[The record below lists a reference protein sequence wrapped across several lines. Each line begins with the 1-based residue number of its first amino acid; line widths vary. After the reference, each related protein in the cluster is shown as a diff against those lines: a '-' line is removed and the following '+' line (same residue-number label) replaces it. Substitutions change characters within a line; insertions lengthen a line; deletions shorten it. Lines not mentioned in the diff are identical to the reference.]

1 MGYSCPYPV
10 PGPQGPIGPR
20 GPQGIPGAVGPQG
33 PQGIAGPQGATG
45 AVGAT
50 GPQGPV
56 GATGPQGP
64 AGGVIAFA
72 DFYALMPSDNPTA
85 ITAGADIAFPQQA
98 AIGGTS
104 ITRVS
109 DSSFALVEAGTYQV
123 IFTAAAAEAGQ
134 LVLTVNGTEVPY
146 TVTGRSAVNS
156 QITGVSIITAAAGSV
171 ITVRNPAASAA
182 SLTLT
187 PSAGGTDP
195 VSAHLSI
202 VRIQ

>member
-20 GPQGIPGAVGPQG
+20 GPQGIPGATGPQG
-33 PQGIAGPQGATG
+33 PQ
-45 AVGAT
+45 
-50 GPQGPV
+50 

-64 AGGVIAFA
+64 AGGVLGFA

-85 ITAGADIAFPQQA
+85 IAAGADIAFPQQA

-134 LVLTVNGTEVPY
+134 LVLTLNGTEVPY
-146 TVTGRSAVNS
+146 TVTGRSAVDS
-156 QITGVSIITAAAGSV
+156 PITGVSIITAPAGAV
-171 ITVRNPAASAA
+171 LTVRNPAASAA

-195 VSAHLSI
+195 VSAHLTI
-202 VRIQ
+202 VRLQ